1 MSGREDLPQPGTT
14 EAQALGCNCMLRDGE
29 GGFVDPR
36 WPQWITVQCPLYGA
50 GASTLCTTIK
60 ARYK

>member
-36 WPQWITVQCPLYGA
+36 WPQWITVQCPIHGA
-50 GASTLCTTIK
+50 GKRGDAAPSI
-60 ARYK
+60 